1 MSDYNVD
8 DFTFEALCLPIIG
21 DKINTLAYVVGLVDS
36 VTHPAGDPDTARYN
50 ILYSLSDAEE
60 HMETPEDLLDWQADM
75 EKILPQN
82 YLPQTPVMFVQRWSP
97 IIAMIEK
104 GFEPESLR
112 RYAENA
118 PHAVASGIWKP
129 NTYAGAKNIE
139 DCTSDEDLFWAIMT
153 EAFKRAKDRGYFV
166 SIIAEVGWSYD
177 DMIGSLPEWDD
188 EQVARSGRILWKRTW
203 LG

>member
-1 MSDYNVD
+1 MSSGFPPFKEDLLCKWVTPLQLKISMSDYNVD

-82 YLPQTPVMFVQRWSP
+82 YL
-97 IIAMIEK
+97 
-104 GFEPESLR
+104 
-112 RYAENA
+112 
-118 PHAVASGIWKP
+118 
-129 NTYAGAKNIE
+129 
-139 DCTSDEDLFWAIMT
+139 
-153 EAFKRAKDRGYFV
+153 
-166 SIIAEVGWSYD
+166 
-177 DMIGSLPEWDD
+177 
-188 EQVARSGRILWKRTW
+188 
-203 LG
+203 